1 MGRRRCAVCAYVIS
15 YVISYGREPWELGE
29 GGEVGE
35 MGRRHDN
42 KEEEDKLGWNSFA
55 RDAAGLFHLPL
66 PEKLSG

>member
-1 MGRRRCAVCAYVIS
+1 MCVRDIVRDIVRKRTLGVGRGRR
-15 YVISYGREPWELGE
+15 G
-29 GGEVGE
+29 VGE